1 MDQFFHPLPMYY
13 MIQLNPL
20 KMCPEGCIF
29 WSNIFF
35 PVPLTKL
42 RQKQVVRSPPWA
54 ASVLFCTR
62 GFQKSFPGLDK
73 YASGAKCLLSCHIC
87 GELHLPPASIIPNC
101 FQSEWKLN
109 EGKPICVNPSRNFKK
124 YHQQLHLKDFF
135 GLKSAQ
141 NWFDYW
147 MSKRAPDIILKLIV
161 SFSSILSNLCSI
173 NFLKQQLH
181 VDRNQYREQ

>member
-1 MDQFFHPLPMYY
+1 MDTFQISTLSNTTF
-13 MIQLNPL
+13 LNRSVH
-20 KMCPEGCIF
+20 F
-29 WSNIFF
+29 QIFF
-35 PVPLTKL
+35 PVQCPLTKL
-42 RQKQVVRSPPWA
+42 RQKQVVRSPLWA

-62 GFQKSFPGLDK
+62 GFQKSFPGFDK